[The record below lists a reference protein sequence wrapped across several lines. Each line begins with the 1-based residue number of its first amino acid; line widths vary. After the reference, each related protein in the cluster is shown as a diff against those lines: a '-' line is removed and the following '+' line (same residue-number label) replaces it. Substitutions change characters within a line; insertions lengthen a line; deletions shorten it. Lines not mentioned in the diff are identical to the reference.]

1 MPLSV
6 PRADAKSGASEKRNP
21 EVKGRQDTR
30 LSLERTEFDAKLSQP
45 ERPASFRPRGRT
57 EKRASLEKRRQN
69 EAREGDEG
77 IDIGNGGG
85 YIFQNIGYLR
95 GKPVVCILMD
105 RPVYGAQF
113 ISKSKVMAAGLHP
126 VVFPPPSWSS
136 TTLDRPRPYSQVP
149 AATTL
154 KFQTNT
160 KMAGSDPDMYC
171 PIFWRSPGNKRSERR
186 DMRRISVAY
195 ASISS
200 TMIGYILQEFLILK
214 YNNLNKYIFSKIE
227 CLLA

>member
-6 PRADAKSGASEKRNP
+6 PRTDAKSGASKKRNP
-21 EVKGRQDTR
+21 GVKGRQDTR

-45 ERPASFRPRGRT
+45 ERPTSFRPRGRT
-57 EKRASLEKRRQN
+57 EKRASEEKRSQN
-69 EAREGDEG
+69 AVREGDEG

-136 TTLDRPRPYSQVP
+136 TTLDRPRPYRP
-149 AATTL
+149 
-154 KFQTNT
+154 
-160 KMAGSDPDMYC
+160 
-171 PIFWRSPGNKRSERR
+171 SPGR
-186 DMRRISVAY
+186 DHIKIS
-195 ASISS
+195 
-200 TMIGYILQEFLILK
+200 
-214 YNNLNKYIFSKIE
+214 NKYKNGRVRPGHVLPHFPAFSE
-227 CLLA
+227 

>member
-1 MPLSV
+1 M
-6 PRADAKSGASEKRNP
+6 
-21 EVKGRQDTR
+21 
-30 LSLERTEFDAKLSQP
+30 
-45 ERPASFRPRGRT
+45 
-57 EKRASLEKRRQN
+57 
-69 EAREGDEG
+69 AREGDEG

-126 VVFPPPSWSS
+126 VVFLPPSWSS

-149 AATTL
+149 AAGTL

-160 KMAGSDPDMYC
+160 KMAGSNLNMYC
-171 PIFWRSPGNKRSERR
+171 PIFR
-186 DMRRISVAY
+186 D
-195 ASISS
+195 
-200 TMIGYILQEFLILK
+200 IL
-214 YNNLNKYIFSKIE
+214 
-227 CLLA
+227 